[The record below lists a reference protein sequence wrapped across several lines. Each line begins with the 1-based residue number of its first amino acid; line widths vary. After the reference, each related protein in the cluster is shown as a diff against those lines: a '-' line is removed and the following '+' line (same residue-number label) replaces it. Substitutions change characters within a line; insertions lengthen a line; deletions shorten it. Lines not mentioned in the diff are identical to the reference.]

1 MSAPNMEVIRSE
13 RFGQANT
20 CSEKNA
26 LVKGKGR
33 YIRTKQGELQM
44 MINFDLHVPKL
55 RSNCFFFF
63 KEFLFFSPRIE
74 LSHQLIQGHGLYCS
88 EWNSAISFLASAQAA
103 NI

>member
-63 KEFLFFSPRIE
+63 KEFLFF
-74 LSHQLIQGHGLYCS
+74 LSKDRA
-88 EWNSAISFLASAQAA
+88 EPSANPGPWLVLF
-103 NI
+103 